1 MISNIS
7 VYGASGFVGG
17 SFVFAYPNEC
27 ISIPRDQNEP
37 LSNEILYLIS
47 TNHNYH
53 VFDDPHLDINTNLN
67 KLIDVLEACKNSKRD
82 ITFNFVSSWF
92 VYGKKTE
99 FPVKEDS
106 ECNPEGFYSIT
117 KHAAERLVASYCN
130 TFKIK
135 YRILRLTNMIGENAT
150 GVSIKRNAL
159 QYLIET
165 LHAGGQIKLYNDG
178 SDIRDFMHIE
188 DACRAIMKCIEN
200 APIGET
206 VNISNS
212 EPRTIGEL
220 VRRAHE
226 RMGKKGTII
235 SVNPPDFHK
244 VVQSKDMN
252 LDNTKLLSYGYT
264 PSITTYK
271 AVDRIVDYI
280 MERGA
285 QNVS

>member
-1 MISNIS
+1 
-7 VYGASGFVGG
+7 
-17 SFVFAYPNEC
+17 
-27 ISIPRDQNEP
+27 
-37 LSNEILYLIS
+37 
-47 TNHNYH
+47 
-53 VFDDPHLDINTNLN
+53 
-67 KLIDVLEACKNSKRD
+67 
-82 ITFNFVSSWF
+82 
-92 VYGKKTE
+92 
-99 FPVKEDS
+99 
-106 ECNPEGFYSIT
+106 
-117 KHAAERLVASYCN
+117 
-130 TFKIK
+130 
-135 YRILRLTNMIGENAT
+135 
-150 GVSIKRNAL
+150 
-159 QYLIET
+159 
-165 LHAGGQIKLYNDG
+165 
-178 SDIRDFMHIE
+178 MHIE

-235 SVNPPDFHK
+235 SVDPPDFHK